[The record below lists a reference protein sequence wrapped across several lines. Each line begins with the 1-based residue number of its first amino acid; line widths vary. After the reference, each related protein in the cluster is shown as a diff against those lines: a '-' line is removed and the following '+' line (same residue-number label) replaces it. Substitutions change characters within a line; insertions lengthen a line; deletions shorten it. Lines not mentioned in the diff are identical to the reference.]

1 MLISGILMLFG
12 FLLIAFACTY
22 DQNMAF
28 FYVSLLAAVF
38 LGVMSALGESTVL
51 GFCKGFPSAVVGYFG
66 SGTGFAGI
74 FGAGILLV
82 LRSAN
87 VSLGVIFFIVTPTV
101 VPYLLGFWWINRMK
115 TRHPYVL
122 EVPYLDN
129 EESRTESMLNSSSP
143 NYQLNKTIDTSVDTT
158 QMIVDK

>member
-1 MLISGILMLFG
+1 MLISGILMVLG

-22 DQNMAF
+22 DQNMAS

-51 GFCKGFPSAVVGYFG
+51 GFCKGFPSDVVGYFG

-82 LRSAN
+82 LSSAN
-87 VSLGVIFFIVTPTV
+87 VSLGAIFFIVTPTV
-101 VPYLLGFWWINRMK
+101 IPYLIGFWWLNRMK

-129 EESRTESMLNSSSP
+129 DESRTQSLLSVSSP
-143 NYQLNKTIDTSVDTT
+143 NYQLNQSADTNVDTT

>member
-1 MLISGILMLFG
+1 MVIG

-22 DQNMAF
+22 DKNMAS

-66 SGTGFAGI
+66 SGTGFAGM
-74 FGAGILLV
+74 FGAGILLL

-122 EVPYLDN
+122 EVTYLDN
-129 EESRTESMLNSSSP
+129 EDSRTQSLISSS
-143 NYQLNKTIDTSVDTT
+143 NYQLNYSLNSYGGGIDTT